1 MTLMKNLEACSNC
14 LYSNLHA
21 YPLLLSD
28 GLCSGCLVHK
38 EKNPGTWVDR
48 NKILKNQIIEHNSQ
62 FNANNS
68 FDCIIPVTGAG
79 DSFFTVHYVKNVLKL
94 NPLLVNY
101 NHHHNTSI
109 GIRNLSKLSSFMDCD
124 MIQDTL
130 SPDKIK
136 SITETTIN
144 EFGSIY
150 WQALAGSTVLP
161 LKLALRYN
169 IPTIIWG
176 LHGYSDQVGMYSH
189 SNNIEMSERIR
200 REYRL
205 SGYDAER
212 LKSLTKNSNVRNHL
226 DWFKYPDKYKIRKAG
241 IRGFYLSNYVR
252 WDAKSQHELMIN
264 SYDYETKASERSFN
278 SYEEAHCH
286 HSLGFHDYLKLLKFG
301 YSRVVDH
308 ASRDIRLG
316 HISRNQGLTLV
327 DRHIDQVPKDISVF
341 EEWIAIDRKEIIEK
355 NLHLRTDYAKHFF
368 NNKNP
373 LKFDKQKFISS
384 LGGELSDVSYNL
396 YSDTKPPFKDHDID
410 MRWLMG
416 RVYTDGRSYGAIT
429 EAKGNNNDLINKYK
443 KMSSIK

>member
-136 SITETTIN
+136 SITETI
-144 EFGSIY
+144 F
-150 WQALAGSTVLP
+150 
-161 LKLALRYN
+161 
-169 IPTIIWG
+169 
-176 LHGYSDQVGMYSH
+176 
-189 SNNIEMSERIR
+189 
-200 REYRL
+200 L
-205 SGYDAER
+205 S
-212 LKSLTKNSNVRNHL
+212 
-226 DWFKYPDKYKIRKAG
+226 
-241 IRGFYLSNYVR
+241 
-252 WDAKSQHELMIN
+252 
-264 SYDYETKASERSFN
+264 
-278 SYEEAHCH
+278 
-286 HSLGFHDYLKLLKFG
+286 LLL
-301 YSRVVDH
+301 VV
-308 ASRDIRLG
+308 
-316 HISRNQGLTLV
+316 
-327 DRHIDQVPKDISVF
+327 
-341 EEWIAIDRKEIIEK
+341 
-355 NLHLRTDYAKHFF
+355 
-368 NNKNP
+368 
-373 LKFDKQKFISS
+373 
-384 LGGELSDVSYNL
+384 
-396 YSDTKPPFKDHDID
+396 
-410 MRWLMG
+410 
-416 RVYTDGRSYGAIT
+416 
-429 EAKGNNNDLINKYK
+429 
-443 KMSSIK
+443 